1 MITQFKTLFIAA
13 FVVVTAAGFTTGALA
28 SADISAA
35 LPDLDVPFIV
45 SPPAVANTMLAMA
58 DVTAADFVIDL
69 GSGDGRI
76 IVLAAKTFGARGL
89 GVDIDPKLVA
99 TARNNAER
107 AKVTD
112 RASFRVEDLFTTDL
126 SKASVITMYL
136 LPDVNLALRPKL
148 LKLKPGTRIVSH
160 DWDMGDWPH
169 DQMRVVDNPEKTVG
183 REKTSK
189 IFLWV
194 VPANINGKWCAID
207 TGEPNEPP
215 MAVTLDLDQQY
226 QTIHGVLIA
235 ATAQQKKPMR
245 LQFRTTVRGDK
256 FVIADATSDAE
267 AKIYANHISLD
278 GTTYGLSRTLQFRRA
293 AQCVLPVG
301 STVARR

>member
-169 DQMRVVDNPEKTVG
+169 DQMRVVDNPGKTA
-183 REKTSK
+183 
-189 IFLWV
+189 W
-194 VPANINGKWCAID
+194 
-207 TGEPNEPP
+207 
-215 MAVTLDLDQQY
+215 
-226 QTIHGVLIA
+226 
-235 ATAQQKKPMR
+235 
-245 LQFRTTVRGDK
+245 
-256 FVIADATSDAE
+256 
-267 AKIYANHISLD
+267 
-278 GTTYGLSRTLQFRRA
+278 GL
-293 AQCVLPVG
+293 
-301 STVARR
+301 